1 VTFAWRRN
9 NGTDFIVQTR
19 RRLSNGTLDTTQN
32 LSAPGASATGVR
44 VDVGPSGTAD
54 YVWQRAGVIQTR
66 RRTSPTQVSA
76 TVNLSD

>member
-1 VTFAWRRN
+1 
-9 NGTDFIVQTR
+9 
-19 RRLSNGTLDTTQN
+19 LDNTQN
-32 LSAPGASATGVR
+32 LSAPGASATGVD

-66 RRTSPTQVSA
+66 RRTSPTQFSA